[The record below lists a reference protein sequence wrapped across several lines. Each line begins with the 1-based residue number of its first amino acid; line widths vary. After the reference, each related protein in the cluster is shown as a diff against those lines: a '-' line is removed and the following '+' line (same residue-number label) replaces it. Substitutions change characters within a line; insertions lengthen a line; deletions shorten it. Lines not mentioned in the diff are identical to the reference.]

1 MPARPRLG
9 GGRADRDDGS
19 PPPSYFSSLRNKASQ
34 FSLRSI
40 HRDSFTGTGTASSSL
55 LPTPVSS
62 RPATPVHVGGSNA
75 GPSSYEHDSEPL
87 PPTEQTRLF
96 GLSRWASKA
105 RRSTTSSGKQPGPA
119 YGAIRLEDTVV
130 DGVNGGDDA
139 AFGLSVSGSDSE
151 AQPAGRVQRV
161 RRWFDRRPLVRA
173 GLQMAAIFLLST
185 LFMGG
190 TLRLALPKLEK

>member
-1 MPARPRLG
+1 MRIMAPSSMPARPRLG
-9 GGRADRDDGS
+9 GGRADDASGLGS

-34 FSLRSI
+34 FSLRSL

-62 RPATPVHVGGSNA
+62 RPATPG
-75 GPSSYEHDSEPL
+75 GPSSYETEPL

-105 RRSTTSSGKQPGPA
+105 RRSTTSSGKQPA
-119 YGAIRLEDTVV
+119 YGAIRLEDTDV

-151 AQPAGRVQRV
+151 GQPAGRVQRA

-190 TLRLALPKLEK
+190 TLRLALPKLEE